1 MKHIFALLL
10 LTFTLFANI
19 PTYDAMGN
27 LLSTTDKEG
36 HTTTS
41 KTYDAAGRVISTT
54 DQRGNTTTYEY
65 DAVGNKIAQTDPL
78 GNKTTYTYDPQGNL
92 LSVTD
97 ALGHTTRYEYN
108 ALNQRVKTIYPDGS
122 ITTQSMNISG
132 LPASKTDE
140 AGHTTQYGY
149 DTNATTLPKLSGVTL
164 PNGAT
169 TTYTYD
175 AQGHK
180 ITQSDA
186 LAHTTSWS
194 YEPTGEI
201 SSQTLPR
208 GETKTYTYSPKGLVV
223 QSTDFA
229 GKAQTFV
236 YNRYKQLVRIE
247 YSDGHTLT
255 YAYTPSGRIHTLADS
270 LSGTITNTYDSMGRL
285 KTRSNAQG
293 ETITYTYDEA
303 GNITEIETPSQTITK
318 TYDALN
324 RLKSVT
330 DDQGTTTYAYDA
342 IGRQTKVTYPNGM
355 TTEYTYDSR
364 NRVTNIVHKKSDGTI
379 LQSFA
384 YTYDAVGNRTQVV
397 ENTGRTVTYT
407 YNEVNQLT
415 KEIVSNDP
423 NGNNTTTTFTYD
435 DVGNLV
441 TKTIDGI
448 SESYTYNA
456 NDQLTAKGSVTY
468 TYDPNGNLIDDDTN
482 SYEYDSKNRLVKVT
496 TPTQTIEYTY
506 DAEDHRIAKIVEGST
521 TTYLI
526 DTNTP
531 FAQVITESKENGTE
545 VHYTYGN
552 GLLSDGSHTF
562 LTDALGSTRGLVD
575 NSEQLTD
582 SYSYTPY
589 GTLSSHEGTSENS
602 FLFTGEQLDSET
614 GNYYLRARYYD
625 PAISRFLSRD
635 TYDGKLNDPLSQNHY
650 LYAGGNPVMYV
661 DPSGHFFGG
670 FAGSLGLMTSISS
683 LATSGLISLG
693 VTGGIM
699 FQLRANK
706 QYYINVRYGSGHGYV
721 HASSIHGVSGYQ
733 YDFVY
738 RMDYALAAE
747 MGVPVLGYIKKT
759 STRNFFNSSF
769 VKLSKLQFEAWELA
783 IFKIFPKAPDKDRY
797 SRRHMI
803 YWKPIFN
810 CYGYAYYAY
819 VQGIVA
825 MLTIPSI

>member
-1 MKHIFALLL
+1 MKHIFTLLF
-10 LTFTLFANI
+10 LTLSLFAN
-19 PTYDAMGN
+19 
-27 LLSTTDKEG
+27 L
-36 HTTTS
+36 
-41 KTYDAAGRVISTT
+41 
-54 DQRGNTTTYEY
+54 Q
-65 DAVGNKIAQTDPL
+65 
-78 GNKTTYTYDPQGNL
+78 PQ
-92 LSVTD
+92 
-97 ALGHTTRYEYN
+97 
-108 ALNQRVKTIYPDGS
+108 I
-122 ITTQSMNISG
+122 
-132 LPASKTDE
+132 
-140 AGHTTQYGY
+140 
-149 DTNATTLPKLSGVTL
+149 
-164 PNGAT
+164 
-169 TTYTYD
+169 
-175 AQGHK
+175 
-180 ITQSDA
+180 
-186 LAHTTSWS
+186 
-194 YEPTGEI
+194 
-201 SSQTLPR
+201 
-208 GETKTYTYSPKGLVV
+208 TYSDQHQPLVV
-223 QSTDFA
+223 
-229 GKAQTFV
+229 
-236 YNRYKQLVRIE
+236 E
-247 YSDGHTLT
+247 Y
-255 YAYTPSGRIHTLADS
+255 A
-270 LSGTITNTYDSMGRL
+270 N
-285 KTRSNAQG
+285 G

-303 GNITEIETPSQTITK
+303 GNITHIETPTQTISK

-324 RLKSVT
+324 RLTSVT

-342 IGRQTKVTYPNGM
+342 IGRQTQITYPNGV
-355 TTEYTYDSR
+355 TTSYTYDSR
-364 NRVTNIVHKKSDGTI
+364 NRVTKIEHKKSDGTI

-397 ENTGRTVTYT
+397 ENTGRKVEYT

-602 FLFTGEQLDSET
+602 FLFTGEQWDSET
-614 GNYYLRARYYD
+614 DNYYLRARYYD

-670 FAGSLGLMTSISS
+670 FASMSLSIMS
-683 LATSGLISLG
+683 TI
-693 VTGGIM
+693 
-699 FQLRANK
+699 
-706 QYYINVRYGSGHGYV
+706 
-721 HASSIHGVSGYQ
+721 VSGYPRIAGT
-733 YDFVY
+733 VE
-738 RMDYALAAE
+738 RGTALAINAYFVRLGME
-747 MGVPVLGYIKKT
+747 LRNEALTSIIFLLNNGGSKEAMDAAYKKYYYSTQIISSMANLTKVTQSAIGWAQASASFAGALSIRVLPSRPAYKALSTKIGGGVEKIVQIQSRKMIQTELD
-759 STRNFFNSSF
+759 
-769 VKLSKLQFEAWELA
+769 ELA
-783 IFKIFPKAPDKDRY
+783 E
-797 SRRHMI
+797 
-803 YWKPIFN
+803 W
-810 CYGYAYYAY
+810 
-819 VQGIVA
+819 IVSA
-825 MLTIPSI
+825 ARLLNKGRGLAQ